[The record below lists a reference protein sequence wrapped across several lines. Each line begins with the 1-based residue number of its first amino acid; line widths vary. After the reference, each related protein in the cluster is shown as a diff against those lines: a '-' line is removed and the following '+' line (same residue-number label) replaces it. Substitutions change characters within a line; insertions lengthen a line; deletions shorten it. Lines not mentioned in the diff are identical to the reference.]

1 MSVATAEQSAGAK
14 ALRLVEF
21 NLHIARLAHRSW
33 YEQTLPGRFLQSA
46 RPGSGGGISA
56 RAEPKISQWLLRQHD
71 LHETFDWDMSEPAK
85 RPWLLDP
92 TALDHLCGLLSLA
105 MHRQWLLRI
114 IKGSQLRALRE
125 AAGPEDFRLVV
136 DELPPQSF
144 HHARPTVDLDLEPDA
159 LRSSLREDGARTLFR
174 LLDTTWRAVRGRAV
188 LRFKRGT
195 IQEGESPFATDGRDA
210 VLELICGRLI
220 PRRLPE
226 WAWLF

>member
-1 MSVATAEQSAGAK
+1 VSVAAAKQSGGART
-14 ALRLVEF
+14 LRLVEF

-33 YEQTLPGRFLQSA
+33 YEQMLPERFSQNA
-46 RPGSGGGISA
+46 RPGSGGGIGA
-56 RAEPKISQWLLRQHD
+56 RAEPKVSAWLLRQHD

-92 TALDHLCGLLSLA
+92 SALNHLCGLLSLA

-125 AAGPEDFRLVV
+125 AAGPEDFRLVI
-136 DELPPQSF
+136 DELASLSF
-144 HHARPTVDLDLEPDA
+144 HHLSPTVDLDLEPAA
-159 LRSSLREDGARTLFR
+159 LRSSLRDDGARTLFR

-188 LRFKRGT
+188 LRFERGT
-195 IQEGESPFATDGRDA
+195 IRGGEPAFATDCRDA
-210 VLELICGRLI
+210 ALELICGRLI

-226 WAWLF
+226 WVWLF